1 MPDKIEEKGLVRM
14 SLCCG
19 SKEFK
24 TREEADLF
32 IEEFNQREKERQEEA
47 LYYWHGISIKDL
59 VRICLDMGVKVGI
72 SICNNENDDDVKK
85 VSFILIEEMLNKIM
99 QILSSRFSPEGNTTN

>member
-1 MPDKIEEKGLVRM
+1 MI
-14 SLCCG
+14 SCG
-19 SKEFK
+19 KREFK
-24 TREEADLF
+24 TWEEANIF
-32 IEEFNQREKERQEEA
+32 IEEFKQREKERQEEA